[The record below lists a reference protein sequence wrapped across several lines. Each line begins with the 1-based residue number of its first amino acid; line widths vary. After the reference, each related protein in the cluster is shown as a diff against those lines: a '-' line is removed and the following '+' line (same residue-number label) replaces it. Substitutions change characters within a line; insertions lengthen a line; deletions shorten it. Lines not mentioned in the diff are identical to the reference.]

1 MIEGSEKNASAD
13 ELARVAERWRVDG
26 QGERYRR
33 VRWRR
38 RAARDPKL
46 VARLLARHAPR
57 ARIVLDVPAG
67 NGRLAPAIDA
77 SGARWCGIDVS
88 PQMLAAVPGEQA
100 GRCAVG
106 RAERLP
112 VRDGACDALVCCR
125 LLHHVEDRAARR
137 AVLAEFAR
145 VSRGP
150 VLVSFW
156 DRAAWPTWRRRL
168 GLGRP
173 GRDGRHATTRAEL
186 RADLEAA
193 GLEWLEFAAP
203 RRFLSAQTFAV
214 ARPRRARALA
224 ALGPP

>member
-1 MIEGSEKNASAD
+1 MGGD
-13 ELARVAERWRVDG
+13 ELARVAQRWCADG
-26 QGERYRR
+26 HGERYRH

-38 RAARDPKL
+38 RGARDPEL
-46 VARLLARHAPR
+46 VARLLARHAPH
-57 ARIVLDVPAG
+57 ARLVLDVPG
-67 NGRLAPAIDA
+67 GSGRLATAIELR
-77 SGARWCGIDVS
+77 GARWCGIDVS
-88 PQMLAAVPGEQA
+88 PQMLAAVPGENA

-125 LLHHVEDRAARR
+125 LLHHVEGRAARR
-137 AVLAEFAR
+137 ALLTEFAR

-150 VLVSFW
+150 ILVSFW

-173 GRDGRHATTRAEL
+173 ERDARHATTRAEV
-186 RADLEAA
+186 RADLEAV

-203 RRFLSAQTFAV
+203 WRFLSAQTFAV
-214 ARPRRARALA
+214 ARPSSVPALA
-224 ALGPP
+224 VSRPQ